1 MTRRVRISL
10 QQFLKRCWAEISLN
24 HLEYNWN
31 SIRRR
36 LQPGCRMMAVVK
48 ANAYGHGDAVLARYF
63 QEFGADWFAVSN
75 IEEAVTL
82 RKSGA
87 TLPILI
93 LGMTP
98 CEYAEE
104 LSRYDVTQSV
114 YSAAYAGELEAA
126 ARRVGVTLSVHVKV
140 DTGMT
145 RIGFSDRDVDEI
157 ERVYRSK
164 TLRASGIFTHFA
176 CSDEKGEDAQAYTR
190 GQYARFE
197 SVCRSLMD
205 RGIEVG
211 LRHCCNSGAILAY
224 PEMQMDMVRPGVILY
239 GLPPSDELRD
249 GADLRPVMT
258 LYSRIAMIKTV
269 ESGIPVSYGR
279 TYTTPEP
286 RRIATVACGYADG
299 YPRILSNRAYM
310 LAGGRRAPVIGR
322 VCMDQTMLDVTDC
335 PDAHEGDTVV
345 LAGGEGPAFEEL
357 AELAGTI
364 HYELVCN
371 VGRRVPRLYRRA
383 GRITDVV
390 DYQDC

>member
-1 MTRRVRISL
+1 
-10 QQFLKRCWAEISLN
+10 
-24 HLEYNWN
+24 
-31 SIRRR
+31 
-36 LQPGCRMMAVVK
+36 
-48 ANAYGHGDAVLARYF
+48 
-63 QEFGADWFAVSN
+63 
-75 IEEAVTL
+75 
-82 RKSGA
+82 
-87 TLPILI
+87 
-93 LGMTP
+93 MTP

-114 YSAAYAGELEAA
+114 YSAAYAGEVEAA

-157 ERVYRSK
+157 ERVYRSE
-164 TLRASGIFTHFA
+164 TLRASGDFTHFA

-258 LYSRIAMIKTV
+258 LYSPYRHDQNG
-269 ESGIPVSYGR
+269 GIRHTGELWPHLYHTGAAADSHCGLRLCRRVSPDLIQSR
-279 TYTTPEP
+279 L
-286 RRIATVACGYADG
+286 YA
-299 YPRILSNRAYM
+299 
-310 LAGGRRAPVIGR
+310 GRRAARSRDRPGVHGSDDAGCHR
-322 VCMDQTMLDVTDC
+322 LS
-335 PDAHEGDTVV
+335 DAHEGIP
-345 LAGGEGPAFEEL
+345 LFLPEGGPRFR
-357 AELAGTI
+357 GT
-364 HYELVCN
+364 
-371 VGRRVPRLYRRA
+371 GGA
-383 GRITDVV
+383 GR
-390 DYQDC
+390 YHPL